1 MATTHQ
7 SMGRPTIDCLNS
19 PFPLSSELPAMIHN
33 YKARCQMLF
42 HIFMDHFLYIH
53 SQKPTLVIA

>member
-19 PFPLSSELPAMIHN
+19 PFLLSSELPAMIHN

-42 HIFMDHFLYIH
+42 HIFMDHFL
-53 SQKPTLVIA
+53 